1 MVQQYKSVY
10 KATDYYLVGG
20 EEMSKCFESA
30 FDAKRTQMLKLGL
43 PRLTKY
49 FKLDLK
55 TEQKSKKYY
64 NIPNKLALY
73 VPTYRENQMDNR
85 QIDKVYFEK
94 QLPNYT
100 SLINFIHQSLIVSIL
115 RQHQN

>member
-1 MVQQYKSVY
+1 MIQQYKSVY

-30 FDAKRTQMLKLGL
+30 FDAKSTQMLKLGL

-55 TEQKSKKYY
+55 TEQKFKKYY

-85 QIDKVYFEK
+85 QMIKYILK
-94 QLPNYT
+94 SNYPT
-100 SLINFIHQSLIVSIL
+100 ILSLINFIHQS
-115 RQHQN
+115 